1 MQRNAELRSLLDRF
15 EGARIAVVG
24 DLVADEYLYGET
36 ERVSREAPVLIVR
49 YESSD
54 VKAGCG
60 ANAVANL
67 CALGAR
73 VLPLGL
79 VGDDAT
85 GTRLRQLLAEAGA
98 DVSSVI
104 AVPGVPTAT
113 KTRVLAG
120 GKNTRRQQMLRI
132 DRDGPGAPPAALLAR
147 VLHALREAARNAD
160 ALMVSDYGAGLLC
173 PPVIEAVLGL
183 AKAGKIVCADSRYG
197 LSQYRGVT
205 QAKPNEVELEQ
216 LAGRPLGGDLA
227 AIEEAGSELLRSL
240 AASSLLVTRGRAG
253 MLLLRPGAPAAA
265 LPVHGSATAVDVTGA
280 GDTVMAA
287 NTLGI
292 ACGADPLQAARLA
305 NVAASLVVQKP
316 GTATVSAAELRKE
329 LLRATVAGP
338 ELLERSPMAS
348 AGAQEPGRRRRA
360 RR

>member
-1 MQRNAELRSLLDRF
+1 MRDTASMQRNADLRALLSRF

-24 DLVADEYLYGET
+24 DLVADEYVYGQT
-36 ERVSREAPVLIVR
+36 ERISREAPVLIVR

-54 VKAGCG
+54 LKPGCG

-73 VLPLGL
+73 VAPVGL

-85 GTRLRQLLAEAGA
+85 GDRLRRLLEEAGA
-98 DVSSVI
+98 DVSGVL
-104 AVPGVPTAT
+104 AAPGLPTAT

-132 DRDGPGAPPAALLAR
+132 DRDGPGAVPASLLAG
-147 VLHALREAARNAD
+147 VLRAVKQAARGAD
-160 ALMVSDYGAGLLC
+160 AVMVSDYGTGLLS

-183 AKAGKIVCADSRYG
+183 AQAGKVVCADSRFS
-197 LSQYRGVT
+197 LAQYKGVT

-216 LAGRPLGGDLA
+216 VVGRPLNGDLGA
-227 AIEEAGSELLRSL
+227 VEEAGREVLRSL
-240 AASSLLVTRGRAG
+240 RAKSLLVTRGRAG

-280 GDTVMAA
+280 GDTVMAV

-292 ACGADPLQAARLA
+292 ACGAAPLLAARLA
-305 NVAASLVVQKP
+305 NVAGSLVVQKP
-316 GTATVSAAELRKE
+316 GTATVTVAELRKE
-329 LLRATVAGP
+329 LLRAAVAGP
-338 ELLERSPMAS
+338 ELI
-348 AGAQEPGRRRRA
+348 EPAPEPARRPRA